1 MKHEEAIRPDWKEA
15 ALFLTSSL
23 CLGSTWFSIL
33 QLKMDMKLHPQ
44 EDLSQTTLNLACLVW
59 YVLGLGY
66 CFPVTILFGVLW
78 FSYFFGCPKHQLI
91 NSSSEDDVDHE
102 YKLEAKFPVWFT
114 SLACVLCWISV
125 PLLWRLL
132 NDDWEKVLKQPQF
145 HLLLVEVHIARCSL
159 GFTTSLVL
167 AISFTLYTLQE
178 ICKID
183 TAKISPI
190 SDVES
195 LHQPKS

>member
-1 MKHEEAIRPDWKEA
+1 MKHEEVLRPDWKEP

-23 CLGSTWFSIL
+23 CLGTMWFSIL
-33 QLKMDMKLHPQ
+33 QLKMEMKLHPQ
-44 EDLSQTTLNLACLVW
+44 EDQSQTTLKLASVVW

-66 CFPVTILFGVLW
+66 CFPVTILFGVVW

-91 NSSSEDDVDHE
+91 NISTSECKE
-102 YKLEAKFPVWFT
+102 TKFPVWFT
-114 SLACVLCWISV
+114 GLACILCWISV

-132 NDDWEKVLKQPQF
+132 NDDWERVLRQPQL
-145 HLLLVEVHIARCSL
+145 HLLLVEVHIARFSL

-167 AISFTLYTLQE
+167 AISFTLCTLQE
-178 ICKID
+178 ICKKYLE
-183 TAKISPI
+183 TAKIFPI

-195 LHQPKS
+195 VHQLKS